1 MTTRN
6 YSSIG
11 SIHSDLKKKKI
22 IDEVREI
29 NDQTFKSHK
38 MDEEEEVSIE
48 DVPDVKEESA
58 VLEFRLNLLQMI
70 HWFKLL
76 VVPSSYDHSYDQYK
90 GWTVVFLRKG
100 LYMHLYSMF
109 YKGVLKR
116 CNLAGFIWTS
126 VRFLDLTSDLLSLSM
141 SRRCCRC
148 VQSHRVGAYIGNSVF
163 QQWEEAIKLHDPK
176 RRLDCSRVL
185 QWVRFLSSRSKQRY
199 RMRGSL
205 TASHICLRHS
215 WEKRQRGWSGRLE
228 KRKRAYEVLKWSSD
242 EIKKLRKK
250 LERAKIDQ
258 RSCRKKNWGNASI
271 CNWESIYKHSHW
283 TGKMHQSVVLKSFV
297 KLW

>member
-1 MTTRN
+1 
-6 YSSIG
+6 
-11 SIHSDLKKKKI
+11 
-22 IDEVREI
+22 
-29 NDQTFKSHK
+29 
-38 MDEEEEVSIE
+38 
-48 DVPDVKEESA
+48 
-58 VLEFRLNLLQMI
+58 MI

-76 VVPSSYDHSYDQYK
+76 VVPSSYDHSYDKYK

-116 CNLAGFIWTS
+116 CNLADFIWTS

-163 QQWEEAIKLHDPK
+163 QQWVWFCHQFFVSRGEIFFSVYSFICFEAENAYYNLWSQEEAIKLHDPK

-205 TASHICLRHS
+205 TASHI
-215 WEKRQRGWSGRLE
+215 W
-228 KRKRAYEVLKWSSD
+228 
-242 EIKKLRKK
+242 
-250 LERAKIDQ
+250 
-258 RSCRKKNWGNASI
+258 
-271 CNWESIYKHSHW
+271 
-283 TGKMHQSVVLKSFV
+283 
-297 KLW
+297 